1 MPLFSMT
8 GYASAQVSLQD
19 PANPTHPQHMRL
31 GLEIRSVNSRFLDL
45 SFRLPDELREH
56 EPAIRELITSHLKRG
71 KVEVRASFESNA
83 SQALSELSVALLQR
97 LNHLQDQIKVWLPH
111 AKDLSVSDVLKLGSQ
126 PDFDKDLVGPAL
138 IDLAQLSIKQLI
150 QSRQRE
156 GERLAKSLIERIE
169 QIQQLNAQALPLV
182 STAVEQQR
190 LRFLERWRE
199 AVGLVEANQLPDT
212 VQERALAEATAY
224 AVRIDVSEELTRL
237 GAHLEE
243 IQSLLEK
250 GGKSEGIGKRLDFLI
265 QELHREANTLGSKST
280 SLELTRISVDM
291 KVLIEQMRE
300 QVQNLE

>member
-1 MPLFSMT
+1 MT
-8 GYASAQVSLQD
+8 GYASAQVSLQG
-19 PANPTHPQHMRL
+19 PANPTLPQHMRL

-45 SFRLPDELREH
+45 SFRLPDELHEH

-83 SQALSELSVALLQR
+83 AQALLEPSVALLQR
-97 LNHLQDQIKVWLPH
+97 LNHLQDQIKAWLPH

-126 PDFDKDLVGPAL
+126 PDFDKALVGPAL
-138 IDLAQLSIKQLI
+138 IDLAQSSIKQLI

-182 STAVEQQR
+182 PCAVEQQR

-199 AVGLVEANQLPDT
+199 AMGLVQANQLPDT

-243 IQSLLEK
+243 IKSLLIN

-280 SLELTRISVDM
+280 SLDLTRISVDM

>member
-1 MPLFSMT
+1 
-8 GYASAQVSLQD
+8 
-19 PANPTHPQHMRL
+19 MRL

-45 SFRLPDELREH
+45 SFRVPDELREH

-83 SQALSELSVALLQR
+83 AQALLEPSVALLQR
-97 LNHLQDQIKVWLPH
+97 LNHLQDQIKAWLPH

-126 PDFDKDLVGPAL
+126 PDFDKALVGPAL
-138 IDLAQLSIKQLI
+138 IDLAQSSIKQLI

-182 STAVEQQR
+182 PCAVEQQR

-199 AVGLVEANQLPDT
+199 AMGLVQANQLPDT

-243 IQSLLEK
+243 IQSLLIK
-250 GGKSEGIGKRLDFLI
+250 GGKSEGIGQRLDFLI

-280 SLELTRISVDM
+280 SLDLTRISVDM

>member
-1 MPLFSMT
+1 M
-8 GYASAQVSLQD
+8 
-19 PANPTHPQHMRL
+19 
-31 GLEIRSVNSRFLDL
+31 
-45 SFRLPDELREH
+45 
-56 EPAIRELITSHLKRG
+56 
-71 KVEVRASFESNA
+71 
-83 SQALSELSVALLQR
+83 LQR
-97 LNHLQDQIKVWLPH
+97 LNHLQDQIKAWLPH

-126 PDFDKDLVGPAL
+126 PDFDKALVGPAL
-138 IDLAQLSIKQLI
+138 IDLAQSSIKQLI

-182 STAVEQQR
+182 PCAVEQQR

-199 AVGLVEANQLPDT
+199 AMGLVQANQLPDT

-243 IQSLLEK
+243 IQSLLIK

-280 SLELTRISVDM
+280 SLDLTRISVDM

>member
-1 MPLFSMT
+1 
-8 GYASAQVSLQD
+8 
-19 PANPTHPQHMRL
+19 MRL

-83 SQALSELSVALLQR
+83 AQALLEPSVALLQR
-97 LNHLQDQIKVWLPH
+97 LNHLQDQIKAWLPH

-126 PDFDKDLVGPAL
+126 PDFDKALVGPAL
-138 IDLAQLSIKQLI
+138 IDLAQSSIKQLI

-182 STAVEQQR
+182 PCAVEQQR

-199 AVGLVEANQLPDT
+199 AMGLVQANQLPDT

-243 IQSLLEK
+243 IQSLLIK

-280 SLELTRISVDM
+280 SLDLTRISVDM

>member
-1 MPLFSMT
+1 
-8 GYASAQVSLQD
+8 
-19 PANPTHPQHMRL
+19 MRL

-83 SQALSELSVALLQR
+83 AQALLEPSVALLQR
-97 LNHLQDQIKVWLPH
+97 LNHLQDQIKAWLPH

-126 PDFDKDLVGPAL
+126 PDFDKALVGPAL
-138 IDLAQLSIKQLI
+138 IDLAQSSIKQLI

-182 STAVEQQR
+182 PCAVEQQR

-199 AVGLVEANQLPDT
+199 AMGLVQANQLPDT
-212 VQERALAEATAY
+212 VHERALAEATAY

-243 IQSLLEK
+243 IQSLLIK

-280 SLELTRISVDM
+280 SLDLTRISVDM

>member
-1 MPLFSMT
+1 MT
-8 GYASAQVSLQD
+8 GYASAQVSLQG
-19 PANPTHPQHMRL
+19 PANPTLPQHMRL

-83 SQALSELSVALLQR
+83 AQALLEPSVALLQR
-97 LNHLQDQIKVWLPH
+97 LNHLQDQIKAWLPH

-126 PDFDKDLVGPAL
+126 PDFDKALVGPAL
-138 IDLAQLSIKQLI
+138 IDLAQSSIKQLI

-182 STAVEQQR
+182 PCAVEQQR

-199 AVGLVEANQLPDT
+199 AMGLVQANQLPDT

-243 IQSLLEK
+243 IQSLLIK

-280 SLELTRISVDM
+280 SLDLTRISVDM

>member
-1 MPLFSMT
+1 MT
-8 GYASAQVSLQD
+8 GYASAQVSLQG
-19 PANPTHPQHMRL
+19 PANPTLQQHMRL

-83 SQALSELSVALLQR
+83 AQALLEPSVALLQR
-97 LNHLQDQIKVWLPH
+97 LNHLQDQIKAWLPH

-126 PDFDKDLVGPAL
+126 PDFDKALVGPAL
-138 IDLAQLSIKQLI
+138 IDLAQSSIKQLI

-169 QIQQLNAQALPLV
+169 QIQQLTAQALPLV
-182 STAVEQQR
+182 PCAVEQQR

-199 AVGLVEANQLPDT
+199 AMGLVQANQLPDT
-212 VQERALAEATAY
+212 VHERALAEATAY

-243 IQSLLEK
+243 IQSLLKK

-280 SLELTRISVDM
+280 SLDLTRISVDM